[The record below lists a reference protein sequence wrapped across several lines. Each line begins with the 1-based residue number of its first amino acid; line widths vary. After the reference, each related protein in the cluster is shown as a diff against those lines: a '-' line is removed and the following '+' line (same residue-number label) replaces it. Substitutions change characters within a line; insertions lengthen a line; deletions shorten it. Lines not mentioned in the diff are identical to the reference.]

1 MSIGFSHTRHRD
13 ELEGAREYD
22 ADTYAGHV
30 PDLVNHTS
38 SGVQEGVHTPD
49 DRSDC
54 SKSWMNTRNLDL
66 NS

>member
-30 PDLVNHTS
+30 PDLVNIRVVACKRGYIPQMTEATAAS
-38 SGVQEGVHTPD
+38 RE
-49 DRSDC
+49 
-54 SKSWMNTRNLDL
+54 
-66 NS
+66 

>member
-54 SKSWMNTRNLDL
+54 SKS
-66 NS
+66 